1 MYAYESI
8 KSVFVVCIFMI
19 LIRICIWIILQQGD
33 KQTGKDIEKVAKISQ
48 SVRRLV
54 PMADSYEVIMCVY
67 MVVSLSEGGKEKDFI
82 LQKCRRASDTH
93 TKQPWQIDTVPALKE
108 TAALLEDLVDVCV
121 ATSMRKRVRSQLQQA
136 QSELG
141 ESSSEAPTP
150 KVHTLVCEQ
159 YDCLLFINNMIV
171 CSSYTLL

>member
-1 MYAYESI
+1 
-8 KSVFVVCIFMI
+8 MI
-19 LIRICIWIILQQGD
+19 
-33 KQTGKDIEKVAKISQ
+33 
-48 SVRRLV
+48 
-54 PMADSYEVIMCVY
+54 
-67 MVVSLSEGGKEKDFI
+67 FI
-82 LQKCRRASDTH
+82 LQKYRRASDTH

-136 QSELG
+136 QSEQG

-159 YDCLLFINNMIV
+159 YDCLLFIHTSMKMNTTTPI
-171 CSSYTLL
+171 

>member
-1 MYAYESI
+1 M
-8 KSVFVVCIFMI
+8 
-19 LIRICIWIILQQGD
+19 
-33 KQTGKDIEKVAKISQ
+33 
-48 SVRRLV
+48 
-54 PMADSYEVIMCVY
+54 
-67 MVVSLSEGGKEKDFI
+67 
-82 LQKCRRASDTH
+82 RASDTR

-121 ATSMRKRVRSQLQQA
+121 ATSLRKRVRSQLQQA
-136 QSELG
+136 QSEQG

>member
-67 MVVSLSEGGKEKDFI
+67 ISCRVGGHRVGSPYSL
-82 LQKCRRASDTH
+82 
-93 TKQPWQIDTVPALKE
+93 
-108 TAALLEDLVDVCV
+108 
-121 ATSMRKRVRSQLQQA
+121 
-136 QSELG
+136 
-141 ESSSEAPTP
+141 
-150 KVHTLVCEQ
+150 
-159 YDCLLFINNMIV
+159 
-171 CSSYTLL
+171 

>member
-54 PMADSYEVIMCVY
+54 PMADSYEVICVY
-67 MVVSLSEGGKEKDFI
+67 MVVCVSKGGWRMIFI
-82 LQKCRRASDTH
+82 FPEIYAC
-93 TKQPWQIDTVPALKE
+93 
-108 TAALLEDLVDVCV
+108 
-121 ATSMRKRVRSQLQQA
+121 
-136 QSELG
+136 
-141 ESSSEAPTP
+141 
-150 KVHTLVCEQ
+150 
-159 YDCLLFINNMIV
+159 F
-171 CSSYTLL
+171 